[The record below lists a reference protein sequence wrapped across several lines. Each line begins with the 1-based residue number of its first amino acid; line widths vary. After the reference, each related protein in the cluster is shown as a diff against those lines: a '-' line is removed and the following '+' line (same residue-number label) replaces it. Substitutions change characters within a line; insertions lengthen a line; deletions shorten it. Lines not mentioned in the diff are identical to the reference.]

1 MSLSIVLLLL
11 ASVAGGFLAGRYR
24 YQQQQPP
31 VLKASTD
38 PYHQSLRFL
47 LNEQTDGTVDTFL
60 QSLQV
65 NAATLD
71 IHLAVAGLM
80 RRKGEIT
87 RAIIIHEHLLN
98 SSSLSAKQSHQVQ
111 LELAQDY
118 RRAGLLDRAESLLLP
133 LIDYRSSVAAR
144 ALEQLL
150 DIHQSARDWPKA
162 IDVASRLHRH
172 PGRYGA
178 HELAQMQ
185 SHYACELA
193 EQAIARGDSSEA
205 VRHLRLAL
213 QFQQNSVRASLLLV
227 QLACEAGEYVE
238 ALAFL
243 KKIPEQDPELVSES
257 LPLVVDCFTRLG
269 DREGLRHYLFH
280 LLGQH
285 KASSL
290 MIAVS
295 DVIAASEGM
304 DAAVRFLELQVTQKP
319 SIRILRQII
328 DLYLIDS
335 EGKARQNL
343 ELLKLIIEKV
353 IAEKPVY
360 LCGHCGFSAMQLH
373 WLCPGCKTWNSVRPL
388 KGVTGE

>member
-1 MSLSIVLLLL
+1 M
-11 ASVAGGFLAGRYR
+11 
-24 YQQQQPP
+24 
-31 VLKASTD
+31 
-38 PYHQSLRFL
+38 
-47 LNEQTDGTVDTFL
+47 
-60 QSLQV
+60 
-65 NAATLD
+65 
-71 IHLAVAGLM
+71 
-80 RRKGEIT
+80 
-87 RAIIIHEHLLN
+87 
-98 SSSLSAKQSHQVQ
+98 
-111 LELAQDY
+111 
-118 RRAGLLDRAESLLLP
+118 
-133 LIDYRSSVAAR
+133 
-144 ALEQLL
+144 
-150 DIHQSARDWPKA
+150 
-162 IDVASRLHRH
+162 
-172 PGRYGA
+172 
-178 HELAQMQ
+178 
-185 SHYACELA
+185 
-193 EQAIARGDSSEA
+193 
-205 VRHLRLAL
+205 
-213 QFQQNSVRASLLLV
+213 
-227 QLACEAGEYVE
+227 
-238 ALAFL
+238 
-243 KKIPEQDPELVSES
+243 SES